1 MIQKKTCVPSAVLYY
16 ETYVG
21 REETCANDMLVFDL
35 FISVYSPC
43 DTKLSSCEN
52 QRINL
57 E

>member
-57 E
+57 D

>member
-1 MIQKKTCVPSAVLYY
+1 MIQRKTSAVLYY
-16 ETYVG
+16 ENYETYVG
-21 REETCANDMLVFDL
+21 TEETCANDMLVFDL

-57 E
+57 D